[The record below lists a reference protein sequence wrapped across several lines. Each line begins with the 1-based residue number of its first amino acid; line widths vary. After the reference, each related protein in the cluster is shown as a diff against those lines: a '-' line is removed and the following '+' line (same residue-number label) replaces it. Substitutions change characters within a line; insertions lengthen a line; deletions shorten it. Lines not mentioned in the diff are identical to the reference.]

1 MLTFDAGSREVCVI
15 RRIRTNTPLQALVTL
30 NDPVY
35 IEAAAGLAKQMIGN
49 DNAKHNDLDYGF
61 RRVLARAPNERE
73 MSRLEDLLNTS
84 IQDFK
89 NHPEQATALL
99 DAGKV
104 DASKIEHPA
113 RLAALMLVSNV
124 LLNLDETL
132 TRN

>member
-35 IEAAAGLAKQMIGN
+35 IEAAAGLAKQMLGN
-49 DNAKHNDLDYGF
+49 DDVQHNRLDYGF

-73 MSRLEDLLNTS
+73 MSRLEDLLKTS

-99 DAGKV
+99 NAGKV
-104 DASKIEHPA
+104 DASKTENPA
-113 RLAALMLVSNV
+113 QFAALMLVSNV

>member
-49 DNAKHNDLDYGF
+49 DNAKHNGLDYGF
-61 RRVLARAPNERE
+61 RRVLARTPNERE

-99 DAGKV
+99 KAGKV
-104 DASKIEHPA
+104 DASTIEDPA

>member
-35 IEAAAGLAKQMIGN
+35 IEAAAGLAKQMLGN
-49 DNAKHNDLDYGF
+49 DDVQHNRLDYGV

-73 MSRLEDLLNTS
+73 MSRLEALLKTS

-89 NHPEQATALL
+89 IHPEQATALL
-99 DAGKV
+99 NAGKV
-104 DASKIEHPA
+104 DASKTENPA
-113 RLAALMLVSNV
+113 QFAALMLVSNV